1 MTNRDRA
8 IFGGAWALML
18 AGIAVLLVLAIH
30 PMGAA
35 AATVPAHHHPVR
47 TCRVSDWGST
57 AELGGHWFICQP
69 ARHGFTWQAMPGRQ
83 MAS

>member
-1 MTNRDRA
+1 MRIRR
-8 IFGGAWALML
+8 IGGA
-18 AGIAVLLVLAIH
+18 IAAAAITVTAFTM
-30 PMGAA
+30 PVN

-57 AELGGHWFICQP
+57 AELGGHWWICQP
-69 ARHGFTWQAMPGRQ
+69 ARHGFTWQAMPAGRQ